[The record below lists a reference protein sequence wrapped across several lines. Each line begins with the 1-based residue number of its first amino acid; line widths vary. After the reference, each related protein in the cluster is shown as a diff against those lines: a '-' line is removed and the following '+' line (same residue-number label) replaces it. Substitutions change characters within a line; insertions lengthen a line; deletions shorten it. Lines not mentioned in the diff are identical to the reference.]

1 MAEELHATTGGDP
14 VGTEKAQLH
23 ASSLDDVIDESGDD
37 IYSQANPARPG
48 FTKSDQ
54 KDMWRMGRVQEFKRN
69 YRGLSALS
77 FATVLTA
84 VWEYLLMANTQGMID
99 GGLAGLFWAYIWNF
113 IGFSFVVLSLA
124 EMSSMAPIA
133 GGQYHWVSEFAP
145 PKYQKFLSYVTGW
158 MSTLSWQAG
167 NASGSFLTGTI
178 IQALLVINYPDY
190 DPKAWQGTLFVFA
203 MVLVLFIVNIWGAS
217 VWALIQ
223 NALMVLHIAFFLIV
237 IIILWVMAPH
247 QSAKNVFT
255 QFSNEGG
262 WSSMGLS
269 VMVGQITAIYSLLG
283 SDATAHISEE
293 VRDASRYVPIS
304 IFYSYVLNGIMA
316 IIFLIT
322 YLFSVQSV
330 DDAINDPSGYPF
342 IYVFQSAL
350 PNSGVTA
357 LTILILLIVIAANIS
372 WNASTARQTFAF
384 ARDNGLPFSRWIGHV
399 STTKE
404 LPVNSIILTCVI
416 TCLLSLINIGSATAF
431 NAIISLQVCAIMMTY
446 FVSVTC
452 VLYRRVVHPELIP
465 KARWSLGRY
474 GVVVNSIGV
483 VYVSF
488 VFFWSFWPNEVP
500 VTTDNFNW
508 SVVLF
513 LGVLFICLAMYAIR
527 GRKVYKGPVTI
538 VRAARLD

>member
-1 MAEELHATTGGDP
+1 
-14 VGTEKAQLH
+14 
-23 ASSLDDVIDESGDD
+23 
-37 IYSQANPARPG
+37 
-48 FTKSDQ
+48 
-54 KDMWRMGRVQEFKRN
+54 
-69 YRGLSALS
+69 
-77 FATVLTA
+77 
-84 VWEYLLMANTQGMID
+84 
-99 GGLAGLFWAYIWNF
+99 
-113 IGFSFVVLSLA
+113 
-124 EMSSMAPIA
+124 
-133 GGQYHWVSEFAP
+133 
-145 PKYQKFLSYVTGW
+145 
-158 MSTLSWQAG
+158 
-167 NASGSFLTGTI
+167 
-178 IQALLVINYPDY
+178 
-190 DPKAWQGTLFVFA
+190 
-203 MVLVLFIVNIWGAS
+203 
-217 VWALIQ
+217 
-223 NALMVLHIAFFLIV
+223 
-237 IIILWVMAPH
+237 
-247 QSAKNVFT
+247 
-255 QFSNEGG
+255 
-262 WSSMGLS
+262 
-269 VMVGQITAIYSLLG
+269 
-283 SDATAHISEE
+283 
-293 VRDASRYVPIS
+293 
-304 IFYSYVLNGIMA
+304 MA

-322 YLFSVQSV
+322 YLFSVSSV

-446 FVSVTC
+446 FVSVSC

-513 LGVLFICLAMYAIR
+513 LGVLFICLVMYAIR

-538 VRAARLD
+538 VRAARAD